1 MIRIAALLILIPG
14 LAAAQ
19 GVSGTYQIG
28 GCAPDGIETRI
39 SIIGDRIEFIESIC
53 TLTNPVPVRDMGAAT
68 LFDAVCQGEGEN
80 WVFRILLMPAEGG
93 GLILLRDGHAN
104 TYQRCN

>member
-53 TLTNPVPVRDMGAAT
+53 TLTNPVAVRGMAGAT
-68 LFDAVCQGEGEN
+68 LYDAVCQGEGEAWN
-80 WVFRILLMPAEGG
+80 FRLMLMPAEGG
-93 GLILLRDGHAN
+93 GLILVDEGHAD